1 MRQIVSLLSLCL
13 LIVSGAVIRSQERG
27 EGSGF
32 APGISRRYTV
42 KNEEFSVT
50 LPTFPGMIISKVAR
64 KSDGKLR
71 LKKRLITSFEG
82 VYYSIEAFE
91 NTAPKQSLEQFFD
104 ELDPPGKYDPGTK
117 RRLTIDSFDGIEYSS
132 GDKTFARMEE
142 FVATEK
148 HLYRFMASGP
158 VAQRRAMTDF
168 FSSIKLGKEPNGIE
182 VSEST
187 GERIYTGREVDVKPR
202 LLTKPEPSYTAD
214 ARKNEVSGTVVLKVV
229 FAKTGEVQNIRVVSG
244 LPYGLTEQATNAARQ
259 IKFTPAMIDG
269 SPVSMWMQLEYNFSP

>member
-1 MRQIVSLLSLCL
+1 MKQIILLLSLWL
-13 LIVSGAVIRSQERG
+13 VIVSGAVVRSQERG

-32 APGISRRYTV
+32 APGVSRRYTV
-42 KNEEFSVT
+42 KDEEFSVT
-50 LPTFPGMIISKVAR
+50 LPTFPGMVTTKLAR

-71 LKKRLITSFEG
+71 VKKRLITTFDG

-91 NTAPKQSLEQFFD
+91 NPAPKQSLEQFFD
-104 ELDPPGKYDPGTK
+104 ELDPTGKYDPGTK

-132 GDKTFARMEE
+132 GDTTFARLEE

-148 HLYRFMASGP
+148 HLYHFIASGP
-158 VAQRRAMTDF
+158 VAQRRAMMEF

-182 VSEST
+182 VSQAT
-187 GERIYTGREVDVKPR
+187 GEKIYTGREVEVKPR
-202 LLTKPEPSYTAD
+202 LLSKRETRYTAD
-214 ARKNEVSGTVVLKVV
+214 ARKNEISGTVILKVV
-229 FAKTGEVQNIRVVSG
+229 FAKTGQVLNIRVVSG
-244 LPYGLTEQATNAARQ
+244 LPYGLTEQAISAARE